1 MKNQISAFEI
11 KYLVDEMQQLVEG
24 RINQIYQPKGLYFQ
38 IHKTNV
44 GKFLLRIEPNAA
56 WLAKQK
62 PTMPQKQPGLCQ
74 ALRKYIKGKKI
85 IALQQIGS
93 ERIIQIT
100 LETQKETYYLFIELF
115 AQGNVILTDA
125 KHTILRALEERA
137 WKDRTI
143 KPHETYTLPPQKHN
157 IFKLTRE
164 DFVSHDNEKDLA
176 ILGFG
181 KLYARELTAIAA
193 NPTPDALY
201 AAYQEL
207 INTPFQPTVYND
219 GEITPIKLSSRE
231 GTSYNSFS
239 EAIDD
244 NWNDEVIIKKKETKL
259 DKMQKQIEMQQKTID
274 DLEVKAATAQR
285 KGELI
290 YEHYEKVKETLQR
303 ARGPKKITL
312 DLP

>member
-1 MKNQISAFEI
+1 MKTQISAFEL
-11 KYLVDEMQQLVEG
+11 KYLVEELQQLVEG

-38 IHKTNV
+38 IHKTNT
-44 GKFLLRIEPNAA
+44 GKFLLRVEPNAA
-56 WLAKQK
+56 WLTKEK
-62 PTMPQKQPGLCQ
+62 PAMPQKQPGLCQ

-85 IALQQIGS
+85 TAIKQLGS
-93 ERIIQIT
+93 ERIIQVT
-100 LETQKETYYLFIELF
+100 LETQQETYLLFIEFF
-115 AQGNVILTDA
+115 AQGNVILTDG
-125 KHTILRALEERA
+125 KHTIIRALEQRA

-143 KPHETYTLPPQKHN
+143 KPHETYVLPPQKHN

-193 NPTPDALY
+193 NPTPDSLH

-207 INTPFQPTVYND
+207 ISKPPTPSVYDD
-219 GEITPIKLSSRE
+219 GEITPIQLIQRE
-231 GTSYNSFS
+231 GKPYNTFS

-244 NWNDEVIIKKKETKL
+244 NWGEEIIVKKKETRL
-259 DKMQKQIEMQQKTID
+259 DKMQKQIEMQQKTVQ
-274 DLEVKAATAQR
+274 DLEEKAQIAQR

-290 YEHYEKVKETLQR
+290 YEHYEKVKETLEK
-303 ARGPKKITL
+303 AKGPKKITI